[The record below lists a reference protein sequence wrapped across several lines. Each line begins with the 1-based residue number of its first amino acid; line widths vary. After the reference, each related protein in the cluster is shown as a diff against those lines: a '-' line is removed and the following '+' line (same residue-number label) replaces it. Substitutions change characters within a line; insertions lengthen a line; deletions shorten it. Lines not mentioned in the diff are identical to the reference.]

1 MTLPVAPGADGKNR
15 VIGTIMARER
25 MSGTEVDFRL
35 APPLTL
41 RRAIFFDI
49 GRGVPDVPHLAL

>member
-1 MTLPVAPGADGKNR
+1 MPGSD
-15 VIGTIMARER
+15 
-25 MSGTEVDFRL
+25 VDFKL

-49 GRGVPDVPHLAL
+49 GAGVPDVPHLCV